1 MTLGIRPDNFGVLLR
16 RQLDY
21 GFADQRASVFVAD
34 DAVGATFA
42 PAGTWFLSGSNTCAF
57 VDAPTETGTATP
69 VIQTSNRQ
77 WRDDEFLIPR
87 SLTRGR
93 DRIRVRIVYAPRLP
107 VLPVAPGAPLGPQA
121 WSEYRYAVYSYV
133 MPDAP

>member
-1 MTLGIRPDNFGVLLR
+1 MTLAIRPDNFGVLLR
-16 RQLDY
+16 RRLDY

-34 DAVGATFA
+34 DTPGATFA

-57 VDAPTETGTATP
+57 VDAPTESGTAAP

-93 DRIRVRIVYAPRLP
+93 DRIRLRIVYAPRSP
-107 VLPVAPGAPLGPQA
+107 ALPVAPGAPLGPRA
-121 WSEYRYAVYSYV
+121 WSEYRYTVYSYV